1 MTVHSIGAN
10 FAGVSMVTGTLGAN
24 DPEVGTRLR
33 YGDEDYI
40 FVYNAGTTQIS
51 PGYAA
56 ILSAVT
62 GYSVTVSSTTSV
74 DLCVGVCKHAT
85 MTTATY
91 GWLLTK
97 GFGKVVDSVGNG
109 IAAGSIVILAADGK
123 VTAKTVSTDFVG
135 PVLGK
140 CMGAIAS
147 ASSGDC
153 YISVGA

>member
-10 FAGVSMVTGTLGAN
+10 FAGVSMVTKTLGVN

-33 YGDEDYI
+33 YGDEDYV
-40 FVYNAGTTQIS
+40 FVYNAGNSQIS
-51 PGYAA
+51 PGYGA

-74 DLCVGVCKHAT
+74 DLCVGVVKHAT
-85 MTTATY
+85 LTTETY

-97 GFGKVVDSVGNG
+97 GFGKVVDQVGNG
-109 IAAGSIVILAADGK
+109 IAAGNLVILAADGT
-123 VTAKTVSTDFVG
+123 VVAKTISTGFVG

-140 CMGAIAS
+140 TMGAIAS

-153 YISVGA
+153 FISVGV